1 MPKKSKVSN
10 NTSQSSKSASAVS
23 SDLTFPDISQKEGL
37 ECRVLLE
44 DQIIL
49 IDEFLSVEECK
60 RLVQFI
66 NNVPLELTPP
76 KKKGEAER
84 VNFRFSVTSVSFAQ
98 RLHSLLLPHLP
109 SFPPPTTARRRLHPG
124 EKRAPHSCNSNIR
137 MYKYTP
143 SQYFGPHYD
152 DSVRDPE
159 TGAKSEWTVLVYLT
173 GIEDGV
179 KGGETLFY
187 KDERGKPRETLVA
200 PLTRGTVL
208 LHRHGNE
215 CLLHEGSL
223 VRDGTK
229 YILRSDLM
237 FM

>member
-1 MPKKSKVSN
+1 MPKKSKASKDIV
-10 NTSQSSKSASAVS
+10 QPPHKSAVAPALV
-23 SDLTFPDISQKEGL
+23 FPDILQKEAL
-37 ECRVLLE
+37 ECRILLE
-44 DQIIL
+44 NQIIL
-49 IDEFLSVEECK
+49 VDEFLSVEECK
-60 RLVQFI
+60 RFVKFI
-66 NNVPLELTPP
+66 DNAPLELTPP

-84 VNFRFSVTSVSFAQ
+84 VNFRFSVISASFAEK
-98 RLHSLLLPHLP
+98 LHSLLLPHLP
-109 SFPPPTTARRRLHPG
+109 SFPPPTSVRRRPPLG
-124 EKRAPHSCNSNIR
+124 EKRSPHSCNSNIR

-152 DSVRDPE
+152 DSVRDLE
-159 TGAKSEWTVLVYLT
+159 TEARSEWTVLVYLT

-179 KGGETLFY
+179 EGGETLFY
-187 KDERGKPRETLVA
+187 KDERGKPRETIVA

-223 VRDGTK
+223 VRHGTK

>member
-1 MPKKSKVSN
+1 MPKKSKISN
-10 NTSQSSKSASAVS
+10 NTPQSSKSAVPSG
-23 SDLTFPDISQKEGL
+23 LNFPDISQKEGL

-44 DQIIL
+44 DQILL

-84 VNFRFSVTSVSFAQ
+84 VNFRFSVTSVPFAQ

-109 SFPPPTTARRRLHPG
+109 SFPLPTTVRRRPPPG
-124 EKRAPHSCNSNIR
+124 EERAPHSCNSNIR

-159 TGAKSEWTVLVYLT
+159 TGTRSEWTVLIYLT

-179 KGGETLFY
+179 EGGETLFY
-187 KDERGKPRETLVA
+187 KDERGKPRETIVA

-223 VRDGTK
+223 VRNGTK

-237 FM
+237 FL